1 VKPDGI
7 LFATWRVKY
16 YIITLAIGRISWLIH
31 VDPQVIGFYWRRL
44 FPTMTS
50 IDPVILLEDL
60 NGKLDDLG

>member
-1 VKPDGI
+1 MKPDGI

-16 YIITLAIGRISWLIH
+16 YIITLAIEGISWIIH
-31 VDPQVIGFYWRRL
+31 VDPQDWFLLETFIS
-44 FPTMTS
+44 TMAS